1 MYSQIL
7 ICVSLLVASYQDV
20 KERSVSDLVWLPALV
35 GAGYTI
41 ITLYPD
47 LLFLV
52 LRMAWVG
59 VIVAVF
65 ALSRRLGDA
74 DMIALVFFTVD
85 PYRLSPLP
93 AILFAGV
100 FLVGHALYEFG
111 VGNLGKKK
119 KIPIERFLREQ
130 VWIPYAVVVGEERI
144 EVSKDVNVSR
154 DEVAAYESKDA
165 MVEVKY
171 GMPDVAYF
179 GLGYLVYLIYLVVFN
194 LPVFISLP

>member
-35 GAGYTI
+35 GVGYEI

-47 LLFLV
+47 LLFLIF
-52 LRMAWVG
+52 RMAWVG
-59 VIVAVF
+59 VLVVVF

-74 DMIALVFFTVD
+74 DMIALVFLTVD
-85 PYRLSPLP
+85 PYRLSPIP
-93 AILFAGV
+93 AMLFAGV
-100 FLVGHALYEFG
+100 FLGGHIMYEFS
-111 VGNLGKKK
+111 VGNLGKEK

-130 VWIPYAVVVGEERI
+130 VWIPHAVVVGEERF

-154 DEVAAYESKDA
+154 DEVAAYESQDA